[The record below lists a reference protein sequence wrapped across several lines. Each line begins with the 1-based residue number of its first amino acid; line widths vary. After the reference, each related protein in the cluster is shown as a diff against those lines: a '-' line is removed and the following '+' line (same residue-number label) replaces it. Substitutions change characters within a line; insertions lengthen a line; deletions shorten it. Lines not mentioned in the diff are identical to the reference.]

1 MGGPRASTIRR
12 IERGAVCSKCQNPLP
27 PRPDSGV
34 GARLCLACMEAG
46 LHTVVMAFTFDLA
59 TDTYYVGFLEKD
71 GMTPLPST
79 GRYKTQEPLYRIVNA
94 SYQPMHAEREMERKL
109 FSTRRGMV
117 RLRLLPG
124 QYERLKRSRR
134 TH

>member
-12 IERGAVCSKCQNPLP
+12 IERGRVCSKCQNLLP
-27 PRPDSGV
+27 PRADGGTGV
-34 GARLCLACMEAG
+34 RLCLRCMEAG
-46 LHTVVMAFTFDLA
+46 LYTVVMAFDFDLS
-59 TDTYYVGFLEKD
+59 TDTYRVTFTESD
-71 GMTPLPST
+71 GMTTLPWA
-79 GRYKTQEPLYRIVNA
+79 GRYKTQEALYKIVNA

-124 QYERLKRSRR
+124 QYDRLKRPRKL
-134 TH
+134 